1 MGGRSY
7 EEAMPPLAE
16 IVEVY
21 WKPIQ
26 NQEQIEVSYTGSTG
40 AGILQLAEL
49 TDAIRDIVKQKQRA
63 LGIEHIPPL
72 HLSPPQA
79 EELRQAIR
87 NDPTWQNK
95 YVQLVGQVVHTTI
108 SEGLLVGEELEE
120 TISSIHLPWW
130 NSTVVI
136 RKGGRLNKEYY
147 VEEDSGCS
155 RLDIDA
161 GLSHS
166 YITQLMR
173 AKKLPKIEQD
183 SASISNILLTSDKLL
198 VLGYRGGHNL
208 LHTLMTVPAGSLE
221 YHPNDPLFR
230 TLATEMD
237 EETGIKPG
245 YFDEQGFI
253 GRIFDPTLG
262 RNSLYVARSETVLSF
277 EEIKRFWKESRD
289 QREHEDLITI
299 EDDPEKVLALIKQK
313 QYDPTK
319 ANVERP
325 GETTPENVGTIL
337 PPAAA
342 SLLVHYTQREG
353 KDWAQHAEQVLGE
366 AYRFYW
372 EIL

>member
-1 MGGRSY
+1 
-7 EEAMPPLAE
+7 MPPLAE

-21 WKPIQ
+21 WQTIGFQ
-26 NQEQIEVSYTGSTG
+26 SQIEVSYTGSTG
-40 AGILQLAEL
+40 QGILKVAEL
-49 TDAIRDIVKQKQRA
+49 TDAIRGIVKQKQRA
-63 LGIEHIPPL
+63 LKIEHIPPL
-72 HLSPPQA
+72 HLSTPQA

-87 NDPTWQNK
+87 TDPAWQDK
-95 YVQLVGQVVHTTI
+95 YVQLVGHLVHTTI
-108 SEGLLVGEELEE
+108 SEEVLVGDDLQQ

-130 NSTVVI
+130 NNTVVI
-136 RKGGRLNKEYY
+136 RKGGRLKKEYY

-208 LHTLMTVPAGSLE
+208 PHTLMTVPAGSLE

-230 TLATEMD
+230 TLAKEMG
-237 EETGIKPG
+237 EETGIKSG

-277 EEIKRFWKESRD
+277 EEIKRFWTESRD

-319 ANVERP
+319 ANGERP

-353 KDWAQHAEQVLGE
+353 KDWAREAERVLDG
-366 AYRFYW
+366 AYRFCW
-372 EIL
+372 ELL

>member
-1 MGGRSY
+1 
-7 EEAMPPLAE
+7 MPPLAE

-21 WKPIQ
+21 WKPIEY
-26 NQEQIEVSYTGSTG
+26 QEQIDVSYTGSTG
-40 AGILQLAEL
+40 PDILKVAEL
-49 TDAIRDIVKQKQRA
+49 TDAIRGIVKQKQRA

-87 NDPTWQNK
+87 NDPAWQDK

-108 SEGLLVGEELEE
+108 SERLLVGEELEE

-130 NSTVVI
+130 NSAVVI

-147 VEEDSGCS
+147 VEEDSGSS
-155 RLDIDA
+155 RLDIDV

-183 SASISNILLTSDKLL
+183 SASISNILLTSDGLL

-208 LHTLMTVPAGSLE
+208 PHTLMTVPAGSLE
-221 YHPNDPLFR
+221 YHRNDPLFR
-230 TLATEMD
+230 TLAKEMD

-245 YFDEQGFI
+245 YFDDGQEFI

-277 EEIKRFWKESRD
+277 EEIKRLWKESRD

-319 ANVERP
+319 ANGERP

-353 KDWAQHAEQVLGE
+353 EEWASHAESVLGG
-366 AYRFYW
+366 AYRFHW